1 MQTKHGQDSRHILLA
16 EDTKVKFH
24 VRENQEHARYCIYI
38 YNYIYIMYISSIN
51 FDSGR
56 TKGHLIKYMKAGDA
70 GFAADL
76 EQNHGN
82 LNGEHTGK

>member
-1 MQTKHGQDSRHILLA
+1 
-16 EDTKVKFH
+16 
-24 VRENQEHARYCIYI
+24 
-38 YNYIYIMYISSIN
+38 
-51 FDSGR
+51 
-56 TKGHLIKYMKAGDA
+56 MKAGDA

>member
-1 MQTKHGQDSRHILLA
+1 
-16 EDTKVKFH
+16 
-24 VRENQEHARYCIYI
+24 
-38 YNYIYIMYISSIN
+38 MYISSIN

-82 LNGEHTGK
+82 LNGEHTGKWWNMMIENWI